1 LLFNVFVVASILEY
15 RRHKAGTVRLEQRA
29 AATIDSISH
38 FHPGHRQCRVSE
50 TPCQKNRPAFVKV
63 CNVGEIESSAKIGDR
78 SSMNYRLLIDYEV
91 IEFMEKLP
99 RKDQRQLRDR
109 LVSLQKFPS
118 RFSDYIESDSEDRR
132 SD

>member
-1 LLFNVFVVASILEY
+1 
-15 RRHKAGTVRLEQRA
+15 
-29 AATIDSISH
+29 
-38 FHPGHRQCRVSE
+38 
-50 TPCQKNRPAFVKV
+50 
-63 CNVGEIESSAKIGDR
+63 
-78 SSMNYRLLIDYEV
+78 MNYRLLIDYEV